1 MRGMNELIPI
11 EVATT
16 PITSTVTYINEGV
29 EMLACLM
36 RYDFIG
42 GKPCAV
48 IQYLDEFGDVFTRKN
63 RPYWAGNFTVYTK
76 ELFISK
82 DEIEFM
88 SDLVH

>member
-1 MRGMNELIPI
+1 MIDLTPI

-16 PITSTVTYINEGV
+16 PITSTVTYMNEGV

-48 IQYLDEFGDVFTRKN
+48 IQYLDEYGDVFTHKN
-63 RPYWAGNFTVYTK
+63 RPYWAGNFTVYTNQ
-76 ELFISK
+76 LYISTA
-82 DEIEFM
+82 EIEFM